1 MLAAKENVNMAIVEA
16 ILNLLTRQVTSSLAE
31 RLEVSPPDVQ
41 MGIGSSVAALLAG
54 IASRAGDSRFVS
66 QVFQMVKAADT
77 QNILDALP
85 NLASGT
91 GASSRVMELGSRLS
105 SLLLR
110 GQQSHV
116 EELIGLQS
124 VLATGAGREFMSL
137 AAPLTAGFLGH
148 EIRDTGLTPSAFA
161 DMIRREAAKIQG
173 FLPLGFPRAL
183 SPVPIPGTLTTPAAT
198 AGESVGRKVGY
209 TLIGLLLL
217 ALIAWLVS
225 RGWRSPE
232 SAPAGEVGLA
242 TPALGLLGEFI
253 PIKLPDGTELNIPSL
268 GIENRLLDFIE
279 DRSSPVDKSPWFDF
293 DRLTFDTGKAT
304 LQDSSTEELQN
315 IAAILKAYPK
325 VKVKIGGY
333 TDDTGN
339 KEANLKLAQERAT
352 NVMHELVQRGVDAS
366 RLAAEGYGEEHAVGD
381 NSTFEG
387 RQGNRGIALR
397 VTAK

>member
-1 MLAAKENVNMAIVEA
+1 MAMVES
-16 ILNLLTRQVTSSLAE
+16 IMNLLTRQVTSSLAE
-31 RLEVSPPDVQ
+31 RLGVSPSDVR

-54 IASRAGDSRFVS
+54 ITSRVGDPGFVS
-66 QVFQMVKAADT
+66 QVFQLVKTADT
-77 QNILDALP
+77 QNILDTLP

-91 GASSRVMELGSRLS
+91 GASSPAMEMGSKLC

-116 EELIGLQS
+116 EDLIGHQS
-124 VLATGAGREFMSL
+124 SVAAGAGRELMSL

-161 DMIRREAAKIQG
+161 EMIRYEAAKIQG

-183 SPVPIPGTLTTPAAT
+183 SPVSIPGTLTTAEAT
-198 AGESVGRKVGY
+198 AGEGIGRKVGY

-225 RGWRSPE
+225 RGWNNPE
-232 SAPAGEVGLA
+232 SVPASAVEVGPA
-242 TPALGLLGEFI
+242 TPALGLLGQFMQRT
-253 PIKLPDGTELNIPSL
+253 LPDFTELNIPSL
-268 GIENRLLDFIE
+268 GMENRLLDFIE
-279 DRSSPVDKSPWFDF
+279 DGSRPVDKTTWFDF

-304 LQDSSTEELQN
+304 LQDSSTEQLQN
-315 IAAILKAYPK
+315 IADILKAYPK

-333 TDDTGN
+333 TDNTGN
-339 KEANLKLAQERAT
+339 KQANLRLAQDRAT
-352 NVMHELVQRGVDAS
+352 NVMHELVQRGVDSS

-381 NSTFEG
+381 NATFEG
-387 RQGNRGIALR
+387 RQKNRRIALR

>member
-1 MLAAKENVNMAIVEA
+1 MAIVES
-16 ILNLLTRQVTSSLAE
+16 IMNLLTRQVTSSLAE
-31 RLEVSPPDVQ
+31 RLGASPSDVQ

-54 IASRAGDSRFVS
+54 IASRGRDSGFVS
-66 QVFQMVKAADT
+66 QVFQLVKTADT
-77 QNILDALP
+77 QNILDTLP

-91 GASSRVMELGSRLS
+91 GASSPAMEMGSKLC

-116 EELIGLQS
+116 EDLIGHQS
-124 VLATGAGREFMSL
+124 GVAAGAGRELMSL

-148 EIRDTGLTPSAFA
+148 EIRDTGLTPSRFA
-161 DMIRREAAKIQG
+161 EMIRYEAAKIQG

-183 SPVPIPGTLTTPAAT
+183 SPVSIPGTLTTAEAT
-198 AGESVGRKVGY
+198 AGEGMGKKVGY
-209 TLIGLLLL
+209 TLLGLLLL

-225 RGWRSPE
+225 RGWNNPE
-232 SAPAGEVGLA
+232 SVPASAVEVGPA
-242 TPALGLLGEFI
+242 TPALGLLGQFMQRT
-253 PIKLPDGTELNIPSL
+253 LPDFTELNIPSL
-268 GIENRLLDFIE
+268 GMENRLLDFIE
-279 DRSSPVDKSPWFDF
+279 DRSRPVDKTTWFDF

-304 LQDSSTEELQN
+304 LQDSSTEQLQN

-333 TDDTGN
+333 TDNTGN
-339 KEANLKLAQERAT
+339 KQANLRLAQDRAT
-352 NVMHELVQRGVDAS
+352 NVMHELVQRGVDSS

-381 NSTFEG
+381 NATFEG
-387 RQGNRGIALR
+387 RQKNRRIALR

>member
-1 MLAAKENVNMAIVEA
+1 MAIVDS
-16 ILNLLTRQVTSSLAE
+16 IMNQLTRQVTSSLAE
-31 RLEVSPPDVQ
+31 RLGASPSDVQ

-54 IASRAGDSRFVS
+54 IASRAGDSGFVR
-66 QVFQMVKAADT
+66 QVFQMVKTADT
-77 QNILDALP
+77 QNILDTLP
-85 NLASGT
+85 NLASGA
-91 GASSRVMELGSRLS
+91 GASSPAMEVGSKLS

-116 EELIGLQS
+116 EDLIGHQCD
-124 VLATGAGREFMSL
+124 LAAGAGGELMSL

-148 EIRDTGLTPSAFA
+148 EIRDTRLTPSAFA
-161 DMIRREAAKIQG
+161 DMIRHEAEKIQG
-173 FLPLGFPRAL
+173 FLPLGFPRIL
-183 SPVPIPGTLTTPAAT
+183 SPVSIPATLTAAEAT
-198 AGESVGRKVGY
+198 AGEGIGRKVGY

-225 RGWRSPE
+225 RGWSNPE
-232 SAPAGEVGLA
+232 PAPAVPAGEIGPA

-253 PIKLPDGTELNIPSL
+253 PLKLPDGTDLNIPSL

-279 DRSSPVDKSPWFDF
+279 DRSSPVDTSTWFDF

-304 LQDSSTEELQN
+304 LQDSSTEQLQN

-339 KEANLKLAQERAT
+339 KEANLRLAQDRAT

-387 RQGNRGIALR
+387 RQENRRIALR

>member
-1 MLAAKENVNMAIVEA
+1 MAIVES
-16 ILNLLTRQVTSSLAE
+16 IMNLLTRQVTSSLAE
-31 RLEVSPPDVQ
+31 RLGASPSDVQ

-54 IASRAGDSRFVS
+54 IASRVGDSGFVS
-66 QVFQMVKAADT
+66 QVFQLVKTADT
-77 QNILDALP
+77 QNILDTLP

-91 GASSRVMELGSRLS
+91 GASSPAMEMGSKLC

-116 EELIGLQS
+116 EDLIGHQS
-124 VLATGAGREFMSL
+124 GVAAGAGRELMSL

-148 EIRDTGLTPSAFA
+148 EIRDTGLTPSRFA
-161 DMIRREAAKIQG
+161 EMIRYEAAKIQG

-183 SPVPIPGTLTTPAAT
+183 SPVSIPGTLTTAEAT
-198 AGESVGRKVGY
+198 AGEGMGKKAGY
-209 TLIGLLLL
+209 TLLGLLLL

-225 RGWRSPE
+225 RGWNNPE
-232 SAPAGEVGLA
+232 SVPASAVEVGPA
-242 TPALGLLGEFI
+242 TPALGLLGQFMQRT
-253 PIKLPDGTELNIPSL
+253 LPDFTELNIPSL
-268 GIENRLLDFIE
+268 GMENRLLDFIE
-279 DRSSPVDKSPWFDF
+279 DRSRPVDKTTWFDF

-304 LQDSSTEELQN
+304 LQDSSTEQLQN

-333 TDDTGN
+333 TDNTGN
-339 KEANLKLAQERAT
+339 KQANLRLAQDRAT

-381 NSTFEG
+381 NATFEG
-387 RQGNRGIALR
+387 RQKNRRIALR

>member
-1 MLAAKENVNMAIVEA
+1 
-16 ILNLLTRQVTSSLAE
+16 
-31 RLEVSPPDVQ
+31 
-41 MGIGSSVAALLAG
+41 
-54 IASRAGDSRFVS
+54 VS
-66 QVFQMVKAADT
+66 QVFQLVKTADT
-77 QNILDALP
+77 QNILDTLP

-91 GASSRVMELGSRLS
+91 GASSPAMEMGSKLC

-116 EELIGLQS
+116 EDLIGHQS
-124 VLATGAGREFMSL
+124 GVAAGAGRELMSL

-148 EIRDTGLTPSAFA
+148 EIRDTGLTPSRFA
-161 DMIRREAAKIQG
+161 EMIRYEAAKIQG

-183 SPVPIPGTLTTPAAT
+183 SPVSIPGTLTTAEAT
-198 AGESVGRKVGY
+198 AGEGMGKKVGY
-209 TLIGLLLL
+209 TLLGLLLL

-225 RGWRSPE
+225 RGWNNPE
-232 SAPAGEVGLA
+232 SVPASAVEVGPA
-242 TPALGLLGEFI
+242 TPALGLLGQFMQRT
-253 PIKLPDGTELNIPSL
+253 LPDFTELNIPSL
-268 GIENRLLDFIE
+268 GMENRLLDFIE
-279 DRSSPVDKSPWFDF
+279 DRSRPVDKTTWFDF

-304 LQDSSTEELQN
+304 LQDSSTEQLQN

-333 TDDTGN
+333 TDNTGN
-339 KEANLKLAQERAT
+339 KQANLRLAQDRAT

-381 NSTFEG
+381 NATFEG
-387 RQGNRGIALR
+387 RQKNRRIALR

>member
-1 MLAAKENVNMAIVEA
+1 MAIVESVM
-16 ILNLLTRQVTSSLAE
+16 NLLTRQVTSSLAE
-31 RLEVSPPDVQ
+31 RLGASASDVQ

-54 IASRAGDSRFVS
+54 IASRARDSGFVS
-66 QVFQMVKAADT
+66 QVFQLVKTVDT
-77 QNILDALP
+77 PNILDSLP
-85 NLASGT
+85 NLASGA
-91 GASSRVMELGSRLS
+91 GASSPAMELGSKLS

-116 EELIGLQS
+116 EDLIGHQS
-124 VLATGAGREFMSL
+124 GLAAGAGRELMSL

-161 DMIRREAAKIQG
+161 EMIRHEAAKIQG

-183 SPVPIPGTLTTPAAT
+183 SPVSIPATFPTAEAT
-198 AGESVGRKVGY
+198 AGEGIGRKVGY
-209 TLIGLLLL
+209 TLMGLLLL

-225 RGWRSPE
+225 RGWSNPE
-232 SAPAGEVGLA
+232 PAPAAPAVEVGPA

-253 PIKLPDGTELNIPSL
+253 QRKLPDGTVLNIPSL

-279 DRSSPVDKSPWFDF
+279 DRSRPVDRTTWFDF

-304 LQDSSTEELQN
+304 LQDSSTEQLQN

-333 TDDTGN
+333 TDNTGD
-339 KEANLKLAQERAT
+339 KEANLRLAQDRAT
-352 NVMHELVQRGVDAS
+352 NVMHEWVQDGVDSS

-387 RQGNRGIALR
+387 RQTNRRIALR

>member
-1 MLAAKENVNMAIVEA
+1 M
-16 ILNLLTRQVTSSLAE
+16 NLLTRQVTSSLAE
-31 RLEVSPPDVQ
+31 MLGGSPSDVQ

-54 IASRAGDSRFVS
+54 IASRAGDSGFVN
-66 QVFQMVKAADT
+66 QVFQMVKTADT
-77 QNILDALP
+77 QNMLDTLP
-85 NLASGT
+85 SLASGA
-91 GASSRVMELGSRLS
+91 GVSSPAMELGSKLC

-110 GQQSHV
+110 GQQSNI
-116 EELIGLQS
+116 EDLIGHQS
-124 VLATGAGREFMSL
+124 GLAAGAGRELMSL

-183 SPVPIPGTLTTPAAT
+183 SPVPIPGTLTTAEAT
-198 AGESVGRKVGY
+198 AREGIGRKVGY
-209 TLIGLLLL
+209 TLLGLLVL

-225 RGWRSPE
+225 RGWNNPE
-232 SAPAGEVGLA
+232 SVPASAVEVGPA
-242 TPALGLLGEFI
+242 TPALGLLDEFI
-253 PIKLPDGTELNIPSL
+253 QRTLPGGTELNIPSL
-268 GIENRLLDFIE
+268 GMENRLLDFIE
-279 DRSSPVDKSPWFDF
+279 DGSRPVDKTTWFDF

-304 LQDSSTEELQN
+304 LQDSSTEQLQN
-315 IAAILKAYPK
+315 VAAILKACPK

-333 TDDTGN
+333 TDNTGN
-339 KEANLKLAQERAT
+339 KEANLRLAQDRAT
-352 NVMHELVQRGVDAS
+352 NVMHELIQRGVDSS

-387 RQGNRGIALR
+387 RQKNRRIALR

>member
-1 MLAAKENVNMAIVEA
+1 MALVESTM
-16 ILNLLTRQVTSSLAE
+16 NLLTRQVTSSLAE
-31 RLEVSPPDVQ
+31 RLGESPSDVQ

-54 IASRAGDSRFVS
+54 IASRVGDSGFVS
-66 QVFQMVKAADT
+66 QVFQLVKTADR
-77 QNILDALP
+77 QNILDTLP

-91 GASSRVMELGSRLS
+91 GASSPAMELGSKLC

-116 EELIGLQS
+116 EDLIGHQS
-124 VLATGAGREFMSL
+124 TVAAGAGRELMSL

-148 EIRDTGLTPSAFA
+148 EIRDRGLTPSAFA
-161 DMIRREAAKIQG
+161 EMIRYEAAKVQG

-183 SPVPIPGTLTTPAAT
+183 SPVSIPGTLTTAEAT
-198 AGESVGRKVGY
+198 AGEGMGRKVGY
-209 TLIGLLLL
+209 TLLGLLLL

-225 RGWRSPE
+225 RGWNNPE
-232 SAPAGEVGLA
+232 SVPASAVEVGPA
-242 TPALGLLGEFI
+242 IPALGLLDEFMQRT
-253 PIKLPDGTELNIPSL
+253 LPDGTELNIPSL
-268 GIENRLLDFIE
+268 GMENRLLDFIE
-279 DRSSPVDKSPWFDF
+279 DGSRPVDKTTWFDF
-293 DRLTFDTGKAT
+293 DRLTFDTGQAT
-304 LQDSSTEELQN
+304 LQDSSTEQLQN

-333 TDDTGN
+333 TDNTGN
-339 KEANLKLAQERAT
+339 KQANLKLAQDRAT
-352 NVMHELVQRGVDAS
+352 NVMHGLVQRGVDSS

-387 RQGNRGIALR
+387 RQKNRRIALR